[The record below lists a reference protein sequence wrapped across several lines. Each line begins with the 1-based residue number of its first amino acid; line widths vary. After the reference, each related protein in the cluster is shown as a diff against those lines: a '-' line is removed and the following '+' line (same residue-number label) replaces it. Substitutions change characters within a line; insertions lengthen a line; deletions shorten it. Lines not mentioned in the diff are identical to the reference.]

1 MAGSR
6 KNNAF
11 NVTVGKVQV
20 ANNIGD
26 YNNQTPSIRYP
37 GDDYRDALDSY
48 RSEEKKSTYRD
59 DRSQDEKDREAITKF
74 FTRKEGG
81 VFKDADEFNRK
92 MTTYGTD
99 ADGNPTATD
108 AFGRKINYSPE
119 QIKRNLVQD
128 AKEKQEEI
136 NRRKLAQ
143 AEKEKA
149 LAAEKARKKEIVNT
163 YGDDMRKF
171 IDPNVPPGTRI
182 NPVTGMQEIPKRYL
196 KESNNPLTDPTS
208 KHYLGDDVVPESL
221 RATINETVKN
231 YDLGSEEQ
239 VRKKAAELASGFKGF
254 GANRSEKTI
263 NTSKSRRSS
272 RSDSR
277 SRGGISRGTSKSN
290 SGSKRSARGAR
301 GGSTGGG
308 SSSKGGT
315 SKGGARTNRSRSRR
329 RCDIRC
335 KIDISPLVSFNLV
348 NDELAKLAYFV
359 QEINK

>member
-1 MAGSR
+1 MAGNR

-11 NVTVGKVQV
+11 NVTVGQVQV

-48 RSEEKKSTYRD
+48 RKPKKELSV
-59 DRSQDEKDREAITKF
+59 KDKAIDF
-74 FTRKEGG
+74 FTRKEKGT
-81 VFKDADEFNRK
+81 FKERK
-92 MTTYGTD
+92 DNFERTTTNYGID
-99 ADGNPTATD
+99 ADGKPTATNF
-108 AFGRKINYSPE
+108 FGDKVDYSPE
-119 QIKRNLVQD
+119 KIKRFLVKD
-128 AKEKQEEI
+128 AKEKQEET

-143 AEKEKA
+143 AEKE
-149 LAAEKARKKEIVNT
+149 AAEKARKKDIVNT
-163 YGDDMRKF
+163 YGDDMRQF
-171 IDPNVPPGTRI
+171 INPNVPPGTRI
-182 NPVTGMQEIPKRYL
+182 NPVTGVQEIPKYYQ
-196 KESNNPLTDPTS
+196 KAPNPLTDPTS
-208 KHYLGDDVVPESL
+208 KHYLGDSVVPESL

-263 NTSKSRRSS
+263 NTSKSRRSG

-301 GGSTGGG
+301 GGST
-308 SSSKGGT
+308 SRSRGGT
-315 SKGGARTNRSRSRR
+315 GSGRTSTSRSASKASRSRTGRSRSQ
-329 RCDIRC
+329 CDIRT
-335 KIDISPLVSFNLV
+335 KIDVSPLVSFNLV